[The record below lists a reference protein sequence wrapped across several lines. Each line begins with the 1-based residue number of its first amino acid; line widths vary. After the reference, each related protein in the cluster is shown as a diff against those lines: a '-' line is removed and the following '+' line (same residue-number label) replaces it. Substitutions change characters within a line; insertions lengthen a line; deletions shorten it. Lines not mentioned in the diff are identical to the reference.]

1 MIMRL
6 ATATTRP
13 RATSRL
19 TTEARAGGLV
29 RRTTRPLVSSI
40 ERKHYIVSHDKV
52 SRSHVTRDGG
62 LLKVISE
69 KNQTANISPSIS
81 HTISLIPFI
90 DQNLI
95 RQINQRKIISNE
107 SLIGMKSRRNNVM
120 LHARDFI
127 TSQILL
133 NFHFIKNSMNI
144 LNIYG
149 PNSLFYKCAK
159 PVVTTRH

>member
-1 MIMRL
+1 MITRL
-6 ATATTRP
+6 ATAITRP

-19 TTEARAGGLV
+19 TTEARVGGWE
-29 RRTTRPLVSSI
+29 RRLTRPLVSSI

-133 NFHFIKNSMNI
+133 NFYFIKNSMNI